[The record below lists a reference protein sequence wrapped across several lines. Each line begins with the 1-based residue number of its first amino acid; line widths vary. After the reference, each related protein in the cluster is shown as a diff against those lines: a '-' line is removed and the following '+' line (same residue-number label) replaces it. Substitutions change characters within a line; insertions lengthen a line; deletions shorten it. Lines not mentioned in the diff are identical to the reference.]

1 MYKNILL
8 EFKEKTAILTINRP
22 EKLNAMDLKTISE
35 IEKAI
40 QELEEK
46 GTGVLIITGKGK
58 AFVAGA
64 DIKEMSSYDPIKA
77 LEFAKA
83 GQKTLE
89 LIENSKMVVIAA
101 INGFALGGGCEL
113 ALACDLRIAGDDAKL
128 GQPEINLGV
137 IPGWGGTQRLSRLVG
152 KAKAKELIFT
162 GKKVNAQK
170 ALEMGLVN
178 RVVPSE
184 KLMEEA
190 LKLSDELKTKGFTS
204 LLAAKKVINL
214 GSNSDF
220 KIAQDL
226 EAESFAL
233 LFSTYDQKEG
243 MRAFLEKRKPKFNG
257 GE

>member
-64 DIKEMSSYDPIKA
+64 DIKEMSNYDPIKA

-83 GQKTLE
+83 GQETLE
-89 LIENSKMVVIAA
+89 LIENSKMIVIAA

-113 ALACDLRIAGDDAKL
+113 ALSCDLRIAGDGAKL

-170 ALEMGLVN
+170 ALEIGLVN

-190 LKLSDELKTKGFTS
+190 LKLPDELNTKGFSS